1 MIVKIGVRSRGPRTA
16 SVSELRTTH
25 VYRSPLECTSQ
36 RPNSTHTTHP
46 SKGRCVPH
54 TRRRSM
60 GDSPRISQDRHPKS
74 RRVREGATEPRAVRR
89 PRAAARAPGHRLCHR
104 LCHPAGASAKM
115 AQGACHKAH
124 GTGRM
129 AQGAW
134 HRAHGTGRMAQ
145 GACYKA
151 HGTGRMAQGGTPLMR
166 SARGAHLPRHT
177 PRSTCVVR
185 HAPLSTLSPPTM
197 RPAPRHR
204 TTCGDVD
211 GPVTA
216 VSSNDATKPPPPAS
230 NGPVAALPVAA
241 LPAAAVPLAAAPLA
255 AASCASCGSL
265 QQVRR
270 RGARADAVLLPA

>member
-1 MIVKIGVRSRGPRTA
+1 MCATHAATFHGRFAADLARSSPKKPTRARG
-16 SVSELRTTH
+16 S
-25 VYRSPLECTSQ
+25 Y
-36 RPNSTHTTHP
+36 
-46 SKGRCVPH
+46 
-54 TRRRSM
+54 
-60 GDSPRISQDRHPKS
+60 
-74 RRVREGATEPRAVRR
+74 GATRCSP
-89 PRAAARAPGHRLCHR
+89 PARCCACAWPPPVPPPVPPGGGLC
-104 LCHPAGASAKM
+104 
-115 AQGACHKAH
+115 QD

-129 AQGAW
+129 PQGTW
-134 HRAHGTGRMAQ
+134 HR
-145 GACYKA
+145 A

>member
-1 MIVKIGVRSRGPRTA
+1 MCHTRGDVPWAIRRGSRKIVTQKADACER
-16 SVSELRTTH
+16 ELRSH
-25 VYRSPLECTSQ
+25 ALF
-36 RPNSTHTTHP
+36 
-46 SKGRCVPH
+46 
-54 TRRRSM
+54 
-60 GDSPRISQDRHPKS
+60 
-74 RRVREGATEPRAVRR
+74 
-89 PRAAARAPGHRLCHR
+89 AARALLRARLATACATACATRRGPLPRWHR
-104 LCHPAGASAKM
+104 
-115 AQGACHKAH
+115 AH
-124 GTGRM
+124 ATRHM